1 MADLKV
7 TLSLLTGKFDQGLA
21 TATKSIQRF
30 QSNVNKAGRQIVNSL
45 NFTGIN
51 TTALLN
57 PYTAAA
63 AGIGGVV
70 TSVVSNQVKFEKS
83 MDNFQAILGVSAREM
98 EYFSQEAIRMGST
111 TTQTA
116 SQVAE
121 AYTMIA
127 ARLPQLLE
135 SKEGLVQVT
144 EAAIILA
151 EAAGITVDEAGKAL
165 ADSLNQTGASAYEAS
180 RYINVLAAGSRN
192 GAGDIT
198 YLNTALEKFGSIG
211 STVGMSFEQ
220 LVASIETVA
229 PKITEA
235 SSAGIYL
242 RQVLLTLEK
251 QNDEGLRPSV
261 VGISQALENLAAKQL
276 TVAEYAQMFDK
287 RAVITAMTLVEQRN
301 KFNELT
307 NAVTGTNTAYEQAE
321 LRTDNVKGAITRL
334 SSAWERFTLSISNST
349 GALQGFLDTL
359 ATVLNT
365 ITDGFADNNVAESA
379 QINIKYDKEAI
390 NGIIENIVKYKIN
403 PATGNNYTNKEAAQ
417 QLKGNYKSHFP
428 ELETI
433 DNKVEDARNNAILS
447 YLDDIINR
455 QEKINQNNIEVED
468 SNEAQIEQLK
478 RQLQLTTDNVEKAAI
493 LAQIKELGGNVSD
506 IKTTKISI
514 KEEAP
519 SGSIAE
525 LKDKISDL
533 KKQFENATNDGM
545 RAGLMAAI
553 NEAETQLKMMQLR
566 ASKMDLLSSKS
577 IQIEA
582 KNPLEG
588 LDTSDLDPFRDTEVL
603 FKKDNSTLDY
613 LSTIGSLMNNIAGA
627 TNNSTAAWMNYFSS
641 ILSGT
646 AALLPLLASVFEI
659 KAMEGIAE
667 QSKLPWPI
675 NLIAMAATA
684 AGLIAS
690 IANVPKFAD
699 GGIFTGNSFIGD
711 MNIARVNSGE
721 MILNNRQQRNLF
733 NLLNGNGSIGNNNV
747 KEIKLKIEGRDLVS
761 VINSENF
768 RTSKFK

>member
-51 TTALLN
+51 TTTLLN

-63 AGIGGVV
+63 AAIGGVV
-70 TSVVSNQVKFEKS
+70 TSVISNQVKFEKS

-98 EYFSQEAIRMGST
+98 EYFSQEAIRMGSA

-127 ARLPQLLE
+127 ARLPQLLK

-165 ADSLNQTGASAYEAS
+165 ADSINQTGASAYEAS

-229 PKITEA
+229 PKITDA

-334 SSAWERFTLSISNST
+334 SSAWERFTLSVSNST

-365 ITDGFADNNVAESA
+365 ITDGFANNNAAESA
-379 QINIKYDKEAI
+379 QINTKYDIQAI

-403 PATGNNYTNKEAAQ
+403 PETGNNYTNKEAAQ
-417 QLKGNYKSHFP
+417 QLKGNYKYHFP

-433 DNKVEDARNNAILS
+433 DNKVEELRNNAILS

-455 QEKINQNNIEVED
+455 QEKINQNNTEVED

-478 RQLQLTTDNVEKAAI
+478 RQLQLTTNNVEKAAI

-506 IKTTKISI
+506 IKATKISI

-519 SGSIAE
+519 SGSLAE
-525 LKDKISDL
+525 LKNKISDL

-553 NEAETQLKMMQLR
+553 AEAETQLKMMQLR
-566 ASKMDLLSSKS
+566 ASKMDLLSSEPIK
-577 IQIEA
+577 IEA

-588 LDTSDLDPFRDTEVL
+588 LDTSALDPFRDTEV

-659 KAMEGIAE
+659 KAMEGIAS
-667 QSKLPWPI
+667 QAKLPWPM

-690 IANVPKFAD
+690 IANIPKFAN

-733 NLLNGNGSIGNNNV
+733 NLLNGNGGITNDNV

>member
-63 AGIGGVV
+63 AAIGGVV
-70 TSVVSNQVKFEKS
+70 TSVISNQVKFEKS

-127 ARLPQLLE
+127 ARLPQLLK

-229 PKITEA
+229 PKITDA

-334 SSAWERFTLSISNST
+334 SSAWERFTLSVSNST

-365 ITDGFADNNVAESA
+365 ITDGFANNNAAESA
-379 QINIKYDKEAI
+379 QINTKYDIQAI

-403 PATGNNYTNKEAAQ
+403 PETGNNYTNKEAAQ
-417 QLKGNYKSHFP
+417 QLKGNYKYHFP

-433 DNKVEDARNNAILS
+433 DNKVEELRNNAILS

-455 QEKINQNNIEVED
+455 QEKINQNNTEVED

-506 IKTTKISI
+506 IKTTKISV

-525 LKDKISDL
+525 LKNKISDL

-553 NEAETQLKMMQLR
+553 AEAETQLKMMQLR
-566 ASKMDLLSSKS
+566 ASKMDLLFSKS

-588 LDTSDLDPFRDTEVL
+588 LDTSDLDPFRDTEV

-646 AALLPLLASVFEI
+646 VALLPLLASVFKI
-659 KAMEGIAE
+659 KAMEGIAS
-667 QSKLPWPI
+667 QAKLKFPLNI
-675 NLIAMAATA
+675 IAMAATA
-684 AGLIAS
+684 AGLVAS
-690 IANVPKFAD
+690 IANIPKFAN

>member
-63 AGIGGVV
+63 AAIGGVV

-98 EYFSQEAIRMGST
+98 EYFSQEAIRMGSA

-127 ARLPQLLE
+127 ARLPQLLK

-165 ADSLNQTGASAYEAS
+165 ADSINQTGASAYEAS

-229 PKITEA
+229 PKITDA

-334 SSAWERFTLSISNST
+334 SSAWERFTLSVSNST

-365 ITDGFADNNVAESA
+365 ITDGFANNNAAESA
-379 QINIKYDKEAI
+379 QINTKYDIQAI

-403 PATGNNYTNKEAAQ
+403 PETGNNYTNKEAAQ
-417 QLKGNYKSHFP
+417 QLKGNYKYHFP

-433 DNKVEDARNNAILS
+433 DNKVEELRNNAILS

-455 QEKINQNNIEVED
+455 QEKINQNNTEVED

-478 RQLQLTTDNVEKAAI
+478 RQLQLTTNNVEKAAI

-506 IKTTKISI
+506 IKTTKISV

-519 SGSIAE
+519 SGSITE
-525 LKDKISDL
+525 LKNKISDL

-588 LDTSDLDPFRDTEVL
+588 LDTSDLDKYKEETI
-603 FKKDNSTLDY
+603 FKKDGSTLDY

-659 KAMEGIAE
+659 KAMEGIAS
-667 QSKLPWPI
+667 QSKLPWPM

-690 IANVPKFAD
+690 IANIPKFAN

-733 NLLNGNGSIGNNNV
+733 NLLNGNGGIANDNV

>member
-63 AGIGGVV
+63 AAIGGVV

-98 EYFSQEAIRMGST
+98 EYFSQEAIRMGSA

-127 ARLPQLLE
+127 ARLPQLLK

-165 ADSLNQTGASAYEAS
+165 ADSINQTGASAYEAS
-180 RYINVLAAGSRN
+180 RYINILAAGSRN

-229 PKITEA
+229 PKITDA

-334 SSAWERFTLSISNST
+334 SSAWERFTLSVSNST

-365 ITDGFADNNVAESA
+365 ITDGFANNNAAESA
-379 QINIKYDKEAI
+379 QINTKYDIQAI

-403 PATGNNYTNKEAAQ
+403 PETGNNYTNKEAAQ
-417 QLKGNYKSHFP
+417 QLKGNYKYHFP

-433 DNKVEDARNNAILS
+433 DNKVEELRNNAILS

-455 QEKINQNNIEVED
+455 QEKINQNNTEVED

-478 RQLQLTTDNVEKAAI
+478 RQLQLTTNNVEKAAI

-506 IKTTKISI
+506 IKTTKISV

-519 SGSIAE
+519 SGSITE
-525 LKDKISDL
+525 LKNKISDL

-553 NEAETQLKMMQLR
+553 AEAETQLKMMQLR

-588 LDTSDLDPFRDTEVL
+588 LDTSDLDKYKEETI
-603 FKKDNSTLDY
+603 FKKDGSTLDY

-659 KAMEGIAE
+659 KAMEGIAS
-667 QSKLPWPI
+667 QSKLPWPM

-690 IANVPKFAD
+690 IANIPKFAN

>member
-63 AGIGGVV
+63 AAIGGVV

-127 ARLPQLLE
+127 ARLPQLLK

-165 ADSLNQTGASAYEAS
+165 ADSINQTGASAYEAS

-229 PKITEA
+229 PKITDA

-307 NAVTGTNTAYEQAE
+307 HAVTGTNTAYEQAE

-334 SSAWERFTLSISNST
+334 SSAWERFTLSVSNST

-365 ITDGFADNNVAESA
+365 ITDGFANNNVAESA
-379 QINIKYDKEAI
+379 QINTKYDIQAI

-403 PATGNNYTNKEAAQ
+403 PETGNNYTNKEAAQ
-417 QLKGNYKSHFP
+417 QLKGNYKYHFP

-433 DNKVEDARNNAILS
+433 DNKVEELRNNAILS

-455 QEKINQNNIEVED
+455 QEKINQNNTEVED

-478 RQLQLTTDNVEKAAI
+478 RQLQLTTNNVEKAAI

-506 IKTTKISI
+506 IKTTKISV

-525 LKDKISDL
+525 LKNKISDL

-553 NEAETQLKMMQLR
+553 AEAETQLKMMQLR

-588 LDTSDLDPFRDTEVL
+588 LDTSDLDKYKEETI
-603 FKKDNSTLDY
+603 FKKDGSTLDY

-641 ILSGT
+641 ILTGT

-659 KAMEGIAE
+659 KAMEGIAS
-667 QSKLPWPI
+667 QSKLPWPM

-690 IANVPKFAD
+690 IANIPKFAN

>member
-63 AGIGGVV
+63 AAIGGVV
-70 TSVVSNQVKFEKS
+70 TSVISNQVKFEKS

-127 ARLPQLLE
+127 ARLPQLLK

-165 ADSLNQTGASAYEAS
+165 ADSINQTGASAYEAS

-229 PKITEA
+229 PKITDA

-334 SSAWERFTLSISNST
+334 SSAWERFTLSVSNST

-365 ITDGFADNNVAESA
+365 ITDGFANNNAAESA
-379 QINIKYDKEAI
+379 QINTKYDIQAI

-403 PATGNNYTNKEAAQ
+403 PETGNNYTNKEAAQ
-417 QLKGNYKSHFP
+417 QLKGNYKYHFP

-433 DNKVEDARNNAILS
+433 DNKVEELRNNAILS

-455 QEKINQNNIEVED
+455 QEKINQNNTEVED

-478 RQLQLTTDNVEKAAI
+478 RQLQLTTNNVEKAAI

-506 IKTTKISI
+506 IKATKISI

-525 LKDKISDL
+525 LKNKISDL

-553 NEAETQLKMMQLR
+553 AEAETQLKMMQLR

-588 LDTSDLDPFRDTEVL
+588 LDTSDLDKYKEETI
-603 FKKDNSTLDY
+603 FKKDGSTLDY

-659 KAMEGIAE
+659 KAMEGIAS
-667 QSKLPWPI
+667 QSKLPWPM

-690 IANVPKFAD
+690 IANIPKFAN

>member
-63 AGIGGVV
+63 AAIGGVV

-83 MDNFQAILGVSAREM
+83 MDNFRAILGVSAREM

-127 ARLPQLLE
+127 ARLPQLLK

-165 ADSLNQTGASAYEAS
+165 ADSINQTGASAYEAS

-229 PKITEA
+229 PKITDA

-334 SSAWERFTLSISNST
+334 SSAWERFTLSVSNST

-365 ITDGFADNNVAESA
+365 ITDGFANNNAAESA
-379 QINIKYDKEAI
+379 QINTKYDIQAI

-403 PATGNNYTNKEAAQ
+403 PETGNNYTNKEAAQ
-417 QLKGNYKSHFP
+417 QLKGNYKYHFP

-433 DNKVEDARNNAILS
+433 DNKVEELRNNAILS

-455 QEKINQNNIEVED
+455 QEKINQNNTEVED

-478 RQLQLTTDNVEKAAI
+478 RQLQLTTNNVEKAAI

-506 IKTTKISI
+506 IKATKISI

-525 LKDKISDL
+525 LKNKISDL

-553 NEAETQLKMMQLR
+553 AEAETQLKMMQLR

-588 LDTSDLDPFRDTEVL
+588 LDTSDLDKYKEETI
-603 FKKDNSTLDY
+603 FKKDGSTLDY

-659 KAMEGIAE
+659 KAMEGIAS
-667 QSKLPWPI
+667 QSKLPWPM

-690 IANVPKFAD
+690 IANIPKFAN

-733 NLLNGNGSIGNNNV
+733 NLLNGNGGITNDNV

>member
-63 AGIGGVV
+63 AAIGGVV

-127 ARLPQLLE
+127 ARLPQLLK

-165 ADSLNQTGASAYEAS
+165 ADSINQTGASAYEAS

-229 PKITEA
+229 PKITDA

-334 SSAWERFTLSISNST
+334 SSAWERFTLSVSNST

-365 ITDGFADNNVAESA
+365 ITDGFANNNAAESA
-379 QINIKYDKEAI
+379 QINTKYDIQAI

-403 PATGNNYTNKEAAQ
+403 PETGNNYTNKEAAQ
-417 QLKGNYKSHFP
+417 QLKGNYKYHFP

-433 DNKVEDARNNAILS
+433 DNKVEELRNNAILS

-455 QEKINQNNIEVED
+455 QEKINQNNTEVED

-478 RQLQLTTDNVEKAAI
+478 RQLQLTTNNVEKAAI

-506 IKTTKISI
+506 IKTTKISV

-519 SGSIAE
+519 SGSITE
-525 LKDKISDL
+525 LKNKISDL

-588 LDTSDLDPFRDTEVL
+588 LDTSDLDKYKEETI
-603 FKKDNSTLDY
+603 FKKDGSTLDY

-659 KAMEGIAE
+659 KAMEGIAS
-667 QSKLPWPI
+667 QSKLPWPM

-690 IANVPKFAD
+690 IANIPKFAN

>member
-63 AGIGGVV
+63 AAIGGVV

-127 ARLPQLLE
+127 ARLPQLLK

-165 ADSLNQTGASAYEAS
+165 ADSINQTGASAYEAS

-229 PKITEA
+229 PKITDA

-334 SSAWERFTLSISNST
+334 SSAWERFTLSVSNST

-365 ITDGFADNNVAESA
+365 ITDGFANNNVAESA
-379 QINIKYDKEAI
+379 QINTKYDIQAI

-403 PATGNNYTNKEAAQ
+403 PETGNNYTNKEAAQ
-417 QLKGNYKSHFP
+417 QLKGNYKYHFP

-433 DNKVEDARNNAILS
+433 DNKVEELRNNAILS

-455 QEKINQNNIEVED
+455 QEKINQNNTEVED

-478 RQLQLTTDNVEKAAI
+478 RQLQLTTNNVEKAAI

-506 IKTTKISI
+506 IKATKISI

-525 LKDKISDL
+525 LKNKISDL

-588 LDTSDLDPFRDTEVL
+588 LDTSDLDKYKEETI
-603 FKKDNSTLDY
+603 FKKDGSTLDY

-641 ILSGT
+641 ILTGT

-659 KAMEGIAE
+659 KAMEGIAS
-667 QSKLPWPI
+667 QSKLPWPM

-690 IANVPKFAD
+690 IANIPKFAN

>member
-63 AGIGGVV
+63 AAIGGVV

-127 ARLPQLLE
+127 ARLPQLLK

-165 ADSLNQTGASAYEAS
+165 ADSINQTGASAYEAS
-180 RYINVLAAGSRN
+180 RYINILAAGSRN

-229 PKITEA
+229 PKITDA

-276 TVAEYAQMFDK
+276 TVADYAQMFDK

-334 SSAWERFTLSISNST
+334 SSAWERFTLSVSNST

-365 ITDGFADNNVAESA
+365 ITDGFANNNAAESA
-379 QINIKYDKEAI
+379 QINTKYDIQAI

-403 PATGNNYTNKEAAQ
+403 PETGNNYTNKEAAQ
-417 QLKGNYKSHFP
+417 QLKGNYKYHFP

-433 DNKVEDARNNAILS
+433 DNKVEELRNNAILS

-455 QEKINQNNIEVED
+455 QEKINQNNTEVED

-478 RQLQLTTDNVEKAAI
+478 RQLQLTTNNVEKAAI

-506 IKTTKISI
+506 IKTTKISV

-519 SGSIAE
+519 SGSITE
-525 LKDKISDL
+525 LKNKISDL

-566 ASKMDLLSSKS
+566 ASKMDLLSSEPIK
-577 IQIEA
+577 IDN

-588 LDTSDLDPFRDTEVL
+588 LDTSDLDPFRDTEV

-627 TNNSTAAWMNYFSS
+627 TNNSTAAWINYFSS
-641 ILSGT
+641 ILTGT

-667 QSKLPWPI
+667 QSKLPWPV

-690 IANVPKFAD
+690 IANVPKFAN

>member
-63 AGIGGVV
+63 AAIGGVV
-70 TSVVSNQVKFEKS
+70 TSVISNQVKFEKS

-127 ARLPQLLE
+127 ARLPQLLK

-229 PKITEA
+229 PKITDA

-334 SSAWERFTLSISNST
+334 SSAWERFTLSVSNST

-365 ITDGFADNNVAESA
+365 ITDVFADNNAAESA
-379 QINIKYDKEAI
+379 QIHTKYDIQAI

-403 PATGNNYTNKEAAQ
+403 PETGNNYTNKEAAQ
-417 QLKGNYKSHFP
+417 QLKGNYKYHFP

-433 DNKVEDARNNAILS
+433 DNKVEELRNNAILS

-455 QEKINQNNIEVED
+455 QEKINQNNTEVED

-525 LKDKISDL
+525 LKNKISDL

-553 NEAETQLKMMQLR
+553 AEAETQLKMMQLR
-566 ASKMDLLSSKS
+566 ASKMDLLFSKS

-588 LDTSDLDPFRDTEVL
+588 LDTSDLDKYKEETI
-603 FKKDNSTLDY
+603 FKKDGSTLDY

-659 KAMEGIAE
+659 KAMEGIAS
-667 QSKLPWPI
+667 QSKLPWPM

-690 IANVPKFAD
+690 IANIPKFAN

>member
-63 AGIGGVV
+63 AAIGGVV
-70 TSVVSNQVKFEKS
+70 TSVISNQVKFEKS

-127 ARLPQLLE
+127 ARLPQLLK

-165 ADSLNQTGASAYEAS
+165 ADSINQTGASAYEAS

-229 PKITEA
+229 PKITDA

-276 TVAEYAQMFDK
+276 TVAEYAQLFDK
-287 RAVITAMTLVEQRN
+287 RAVLTAMTLVEQRN

-334 SSAWERFTLSISNST
+334 SSAWERFTLSVSNST

-365 ITDGFADNNVAESA
+365 ITDGFANNNAAESA
-379 QINIKYDKEAI
+379 QINTKYDIQAI

-403 PATGNNYTNKEAAQ
+403 PETGNNYTNKEAAQ
-417 QLKGNYKSHFP
+417 QLKGNYKYHFP

-433 DNKVEDARNNAILS
+433 DNKVEELRNNAILS

-455 QEKINQNNIEVED
+455 QEKINQNNTEVED

-478 RQLQLTTDNVEKAAI
+478 RQLQLTTNNVEKAAI

-506 IKTTKISI
+506 IKATKISI

-525 LKDKISDL
+525 LKNKISDL

-588 LDTSDLDPFRDTEVL
+588 LDTSDLDKYKEETI
-603 FKKDNSTLDY
+603 FKKDGSTLDY

-659 KAMEGIAE
+659 KAMEGIAS
-667 QSKLPWPI
+667 QSKLPWPM

-690 IANVPKFAD
+690 IANIPKFAN

-733 NLLNGNGSIGNNNV
+733 NLLNGNGGITNDNV

>member
-63 AGIGGVV
+63 AAIGGVV
-70 TSVVSNQVKFEKS
+70 TSVISNQVKFEKS

-127 ARLPQLLE
+127 ARLPQLLK

-165 ADSLNQTGASAYEAS
+165 ADSINQTGASAYEAS

-229 PKITEA
+229 PKITDA

-334 SSAWERFTLSISNST
+334 SSAWERFTLSVSNST

-365 ITDGFADNNVAESA
+365 ITDGFANNNAAESA
-379 QINIKYDKEAI
+379 QINTKYDIQAI

-403 PATGNNYTNKEAAQ
+403 PETGNNYTNKEAAQ
-417 QLKGNYKSHFP
+417 QLKGNYKYHFP

-433 DNKVEDARNNAILS
+433 DNKVEELRNNAILS

-455 QEKINQNNIEVED
+455 QEKINQNNTEVED

-478 RQLQLTTDNVEKAAI
+478 RQLQLTTNNVEKAAI

-525 LKDKISDL
+525 LKNKISDL

-545 RAGLMAAI
+545 RAGLEAAI

-566 ASKMDLLSSKS
+566 ASKMNLLSSKS

-588 LDTSDLDPFRDTEVL
+588 LDTSDLDKYKEETI
-603 FKKDNSTLDY
+603 FKKDGSTLDY

-659 KAMEGIAE
+659 KAMEGIAS
-667 QSKLPWPI
+667 QSKLPWPM
-675 NLIAMAATA
+675 NLIAMGATA
-684 AGLIAS
+684 AGLVAA
-690 IANVPKFAD
+690 IANIPKFAD

-711 MNIARVNSGE
+711 MNIARVNRGE

-733 NLLNGNGSIGNNNV
+733 NLLNGNGGITNDNV

>member
-63 AGIGGVV
+63 AAIGGVV
-70 TSVVSNQVKFEKS
+70 TSVISNQVKFEKS
-83 MDNFQAILGVSAREM
+83 MDNFQAILGVSAGEM
-98 EYFSQEAIRMGST
+98 EYFSQEAIRMGSA

-127 ARLPQLLE
+127 ARLPQLLK

-229 PKITEA
+229 PKITDA

-334 SSAWERFTLSISNST
+334 SSAWERFTLSVGNST
-349 GALQGFLDTL
+349 GALQRFLDTL
-359 ATVLNT
+359 AIVLNT
-365 ITDGFADNNVAESA
+365 ITDGFDNNYEAKLA

-390 NGIIENIVKYKIN
+390 NSIIENIVKYKIN
-403 PATGNNYTNKEAAQ
+403 PATGNNYTKKEAAQ
-417 QLKGNYKSHFP
+417 QLKGTYKYHFP

-433 DNKVEDARNNAILS
+433 DNKVEESRNNAILS
-447 YLDDIINR
+447 YLDDIINK
-455 QEKINQNNIEVED
+455 QEDINQNNIEVED

-478 RQLQLTTDNVEKAAI
+478 RQLQLTTNNVEKAAI
-493 LAQIKELGGNVSD
+493 LAQIKELGGDVSD
-506 IKTTKISI
+506 IKTTKISV

-525 LKDKISDL
+525 LKNKISDL

-553 NEAETQLKMMQLR
+553 AEAETLLKMMQLR

-588 LDTSDLDPFRDTEVL
+588 LDTSALDKYKEEPI
-603 FKKDNSTLDY
+603 FKKDGSTLDY

-627 TNNSTAAWMNYFSS
+627 TNNSTAAWMNYFQS
-641 ILSGT
+641 ILQGT
-646 AALLPLLASVFEI
+646 IALLPLLASVFKI
-659 KAMEGIAE
+659 KSMEAIAE
-667 QSKLPWPI
+667 QAKLKFPLNI
-675 NLIAMAATA
+675 IAMAATA
-684 AGLIAS
+684 AGLVAS
-690 IANVPKFAD
+690 IANIPKFAN

>member
-63 AGIGGVV
+63 AAIGGVV
-70 TSVVSNQVKFEKS
+70 TSVISNQVKFEKS

-127 ARLPQLLE
+127 ARLPQLLK

-165 ADSLNQTGASAYEAS
+165 ADSINQTGASAYEAS

-229 PKITEA
+229 PKITDA

-334 SSAWERFTLSISNST
+334 SSAWERFTLSVSNST

-365 ITDGFADNNVAESA
+365 ITDGFANNNAAESA
-379 QINIKYDKEAI
+379 QINTKYDIQAI

-403 PATGNNYTNKEAAQ
+403 PETGNNYTNKEAAQ
-417 QLKGNYKSHFP
+417 QLKGNYKYHFP

-433 DNKVEDARNNAILS
+433 DNKVEELRNNAILS

-455 QEKINQNNIEVED
+455 HEKINQNN
-468 SNEAQIEQLK
+468 
-478 RQLQLTTDNVEKAAI
+478 
-493 LAQIKELGGNVSD
+493 
-506 IKTTKISI
+506 
-514 KEEAP
+514 
-519 SGSIAE
+519 
-525 LKDKISDL
+525 
-533 KKQFENATNDGM
+533 M
-545 RAGLMAAI
+545 
-553 NEAETQLKMMQLR
+553 
-566 ASKMDLLSSKS
+566 
-577 IQIEA
+577 
-582 KNPLEG
+582 
-588 LDTSDLDPFRDTEVL
+588 
-603 FKKDNSTLDY
+603 
-613 LSTIGSLMNNIAGA
+613 
-627 TNNSTAAWMNYFSS
+627 
-641 ILSGT
+641 
-646 AALLPLLASVFEI
+646 
-659 KAMEGIAE
+659 
-667 QSKLPWPI
+667 
-675 NLIAMAATA
+675 
-684 AGLIAS
+684 
-690 IANVPKFAD
+690 
-699 GGIFTGNSFIGD
+699 
-711 MNIARVNSGE
+711 
-721 MILNNRQQRNLF
+721 
-733 NLLNGNGSIGNNNV
+733 
-747 KEIKLKIEGRDLVS
+747 
-761 VINSENF
+761 
-768 RTSKFK
+768 

>member
-63 AGIGGVV
+63 AAIGGVV
-70 TSVVSNQVKFEKS
+70 TSVISNQVKFEKS

-127 ARLPQLLE
+127 ARLPQLLK

-229 PKITEA
+229 PKITDA

-334 SSAWERFTLSISNST
+334 SSAWERFTLSVSNST

-365 ITDGFADNNVAESA
+365 ITDGFADNNAAESA

-390 NGIIENIVKYKIN
+390 NSIIENIVKYKIN
-403 PATGNNYTNKEAAQ
+403 PETGNNYTKKEAAQ

-433 DNKVEDARNNAILS
+433 DNKVEELRNNAILS

-455 QEKINQNNIEVED
+455 QEKINQNNTEVED

-478 RQLQLTTDNVEKAAI
+478 RQLQLTTNNVEKAAI

-506 IKTTKISI
+506 IKTTKISV

-525 LKDKISDL
+525 LKNKISDL
-533 KKQFENATNDGM
+533 KKQFENATNDGI

-553 NEAETQLKMMQLR
+553 AEAETQLKMMQLR
-566 ASKMDLLSSKS
+566 ASKMDLLFSKS

-588 LDTSDLDPFRDTEVL
+588 LDTSDLDKYKEETI
-603 FKKDNSTLDY
+603 FKKDGSTLDY

-659 KAMEGIAE
+659 KAMEGIAS
-667 QSKLPWPI
+667 QSKLPWPM

-690 IANVPKFAD
+690 IANIPKFAN

>member
-63 AGIGGVV
+63 AAIGGVV

-127 ARLPQLLE
+127 ARLPQLLK

-307 NAVTGTNTAYEQAE
+307 NAVTGTNTAYEQASM
-321 LRTDNVKGAITRL
+321 RTDNVKGAITRL
-334 SSAWERFTLSISNST
+334 SSAWERFTLSVSNST

-365 ITDGFADNNVAESA
+365 ITDGFVDNNAAESA
-379 QINIKYDKEAI
+379 QINTKYDIQAI

-403 PATGNNYTNKEAAQ
+403 PETGNNYTNKEAAQ
-417 QLKGNYKSHFP
+417 QLKGNYKYHFP

-433 DNKVEDARNNAILS
+433 DNKVEELRNNAILS

-455 QEKINQNNIEVED
+455 QEKINQNNTEVED

-506 IKTTKISI
+506 IKTTKISV

-525 LKDKISDL
+525 LKNKISDL

-566 ASKMDLLSSKS
+566 ASKMDLLSSKP

-588 LDTSDLDPFRDTEVL
+588 LDTSDLDPFRDTEV

-613 LSTIGSLMNNIAGA
+613 LTTIGSLMGNISGA
-627 TNNSTAAWMNYFSS
+627 TDNATAAWINYFSS
-641 ILSGT
+641 ILTGT

-690 IANVPKFAD
+690 IANVPKFAN

-733 NLLNGNGSIGNNNV
+733 NLLNGNGGIANDNV

>member
-63 AGIGGVV
+63 AAIGGVV
-70 TSVVSNQVKFEKS
+70 TSVISNQVKFEKS

-127 ARLPQLLE
+127 ARLPQLLK

-165 ADSLNQTGASAYEAS
+165 ADSINQTGASAYEAS

-229 PKITEA
+229 PKITDA

-334 SSAWERFTLSISNST
+334 SSAWERFTLSVSNST

-365 ITDGFADNNVAESA
+365 ITDGFANNNAAESA
-379 QINIKYDKEAI
+379 QINTKYDIQAI

-403 PATGNNYTNKEAAQ
+403 PETGNNYTNKEAAQ
-417 QLKGNYKSHFP
+417 QLKGNYKYHFP

-433 DNKVEDARNNAILS
+433 DNKVEELRNNAILS

-455 QEKINQNNIEVED
+455 QEKINQNNTEVED

-478 RQLQLTTDNVEKAAI
+478 RQLQLTTNNVEKAAI

-506 IKTTKISI
+506 IKTTKISV

-519 SGSIAE
+519 SGSITE
-525 LKDKISDL
+525 LKNKISDL

-553 NEAETQLKMMQLR
+553 AEAETQLKMMQLR

-588 LDTSDLDPFRDTEVL
+588 LDTSDLDKYKEETI
-603 FKKDNSTLDY
+603 FKKDGSTLDY

-659 KAMEGIAE
+659 KAMEGIAS
-667 QSKLPWPI
+667 QSKLPWPM

-690 IANVPKFAD
+690 IANIPKFAN

>member
-63 AGIGGVV
+63 AAIGGVV
-70 TSVVSNQVKFEKS
+70 TSVISNQVKFEKS

-127 ARLPQLLE
+127 ARLPQLLK

-165 ADSLNQTGASAYEAS
+165 ADSINQTGASAYEAS

-229 PKITEA
+229 PKITDA

-307 NAVTGTNTAYEQAE
+307 HAVTGTNTAYEQASM
-321 LRTDNVKGAITRL
+321 RTDNVKGAITRL
-334 SSAWERFTLSISNST
+334 SSAWERFTLSVSNST

-365 ITDGFADNNVAESA
+365 ITDGFADNNAAESA

-390 NGIIENIVKYKIN
+390 NSIIENIVKYKIN
-403 PATGNNYTNKEAAQ
+403 PATGNNYTKKEAAQ

-433 DNKVEDARNNAILS
+433 DNKVEELRNNAILS

-455 QEKINQNNIEVED
+455 QEKINQNNTEVED

-478 RQLQLTTDNVEKAAI
+478 RQLQLTTNNVEKAAI

-525 LKDKISDL
+525 LKNKISDL

-553 NEAETQLKMMQLR
+553 AEAETLLKMMQLR
-566 ASKMDLLSSKS
+566 ASKMDLLSSKP

-588 LDTSDLDPFRDTEVL
+588 LDTSALDKYKEEPI
-603 FKKDNSTLDY
+603 FKKDGSTLDY

-659 KAMEGIAE
+659 KAMEGIAS
-667 QSKLPWPI
+667 QSKLPWPM

-690 IANVPKFAD
+690 IANIPKFAN

>member
-63 AGIGGVV
+63 AAIGGVV
-70 TSVVSNQVKFEKS
+70 TSVISNQVKFEKS

-127 ARLPQLLE
+127 ARLPQLLK

-165 ADSLNQTGASAYEAS
+165 ADSINQTGASAYEAS

-229 PKITEA
+229 PKITDA

-334 SSAWERFTLSISNST
+334 SSAWERFTLSVSNST

-365 ITDGFADNNVAESA
+365 ITDGFANNNAAESA
-379 QINIKYDKEAI
+379 QIHTKYDIQAI

-403 PATGNNYTNKEAAQ
+403 PETGNNYTNKEAAQ
-417 QLKGNYKSHFP
+417 QLKGNYKYHFP

-433 DNKVEDARNNAILS
+433 DNKVEELRNNAILS

-455 QEKINQNNIEVED
+455 QEKINQNNTEVED

-478 RQLQLTTDNVEKAAI
+478 RQLQLTTNNVEKAAI

-506 IKTTKISI
+506 IKATKISI

-519 SGSIAE
+519 SGSITE
-525 LKDKISDL
+525 LKNKISDL

-553 NEAETQLKMMQLR
+553 AEAETQLKMMQLR
-566 ASKMDLLSSKS
+566 ASKMNLLSSKS

-588 LDTSDLDPFRDTEVL
+588 LDTSDLDKYKEETI
-603 FKKDNSTLDY
+603 FKKDGSTLDY

-646 AALLPLLASVFEI
+646 AVLLPLLASVFEI
-659 KAMEGIAE
+659 KAMEGIAS
-667 QSKLPWPI
+667 QSKLPWPM
-675 NLIAMAATA
+675 NLIAMGATA
-684 AGLIAS
+684 AGLIAA
-690 IANVPKFAD
+690 IANIPKFAD

-711 MNIARVNSGE
+711 MNIARVNRGE

-733 NLLNGNGSIGNNNV
+733 NLLNGNGGITNDNV

>member
-63 AGIGGVV
+63 AAIGGVV

-127 ARLPQLLE
+127 ARLPQLLK

-229 PKITEA
+229 PKITDA

-307 NAVTGTNTAYEQAE
+307 HAVTGTNTAYEQAE

-334 SSAWERFTLSISNST
+334 SSAWERFTLSVSNST

-365 ITDGFADNNVAESA
+365 ITDGFADNNAAESA

-403 PATGNNYTNKEAAQ
+403 PATGNNYTKKEAAQ

-433 DNKVEDARNNAILS
+433 DNKVEELRNNAILS

-455 QEKINQNNIEVED
+455 QEKINQNNTEVED

-478 RQLQLTTDNVEKAAI
+478 RQLQLTTNNVEKAAI
-493 LAQIKELGGNVSD
+493 LAQIKELGGDASD

-525 LKDKISDL
+525 LKNKISDL

-553 NEAETQLKMMQLR
+553 AEAETLLKMMQLR

-588 LDTSDLDPFRDTEVL
+588 LDTSALDKYKEEPI
-603 FKKDNSTLDY
+603 FKKDGSTLDY

-646 AALLPLLASVFEI
+646 VALLPLLASVFKI
-659 KAMEGIAE
+659 KAMEGIAS
-667 QSKLPWPI
+667 QAKLKFPLNI
-675 NLIAMAATA
+675 IAMAATA
-684 AGLIAS
+684 AGLVAS
-690 IANVPKFAD
+690 IANIPKFAN

>member
-63 AGIGGVV
+63 AAIGGVV
-70 TSVVSNQVKFEKS
+70 TSVISNQVKFEKS

-127 ARLPQLLE
+127 ARLPQLLK

-334 SSAWERFTLSISNST
+334 SSAWERFTLSVSNST

-365 ITDGFADNNVAESA
+365 ITDGFADNNAAESA

-403 PATGNNYTNKEAAQ
+403 PATGNNYTKKEAAQ

-433 DNKVEDARNNAILS
+433 DNKVEELRNNAILS
-447 YLDDIINR
+447 YLDDIINK
-455 QEKINQNNIEVED
+455 QEKINQNNTEVED

-506 IKTTKISI
+506 IKTTKISV

-525 LKDKISDL
+525 LKDKISNL

-545 RAGLMAAI
+545 RAGLMIAI
-553 NEAETQLKMMQLR
+553 AEAETQLKMMQLR

-577 IQIEA
+577 IQIKA

-588 LDTSDLDPFRDTEVL
+588 LDTSDLDKYNEETI
-603 FKKDNSTLDY
+603 FKKDGSTLDY
-613 LSTIGSLMNNIAGA
+613 LNTIGSLMNNIAGA

-667 QSKLPWPI
+667 QCKLPWPM

-690 IANVPKFAD
+690 IASIPKFAD

-733 NLLNGNGSIGNNNV
+733 NLLNGNGGIANNNV

>member
-1 MADLKV
+1 MADLRV

-63 AGIGGVV
+63 AAIGGVV
-70 TSVVSNQVKFEKS
+70 TSVISNQVKFEKS

-127 ARLPQLLE
+127 ARLPQLLK

-229 PKITEA
+229 PKITDA

-307 NAVTGTNTAYEQAE
+307 HAVTGTNTAYEQAE
-321 LRTDNVKGAITRL
+321 MRTDNVKGAITRL
-334 SSAWERFTLSISNST
+334 SSAWERFTLSVSNST

-365 ITDGFADNNVAESA
+365 ITDGFADNNAAESA

-433 DNKVEDARNNAILS
+433 DNKVEELRNNAILS
-447 YLDDIINR
+447 YLDDIINK
-455 QEKINQNNIEVED
+455 QEKITQNNIEVED

-506 IKTTKISI
+506 TKTNKISI

-525 LKDKISDL
+525 LKNKISDL

-553 NEAETQLKMMQLR
+553 AEAETLLKMMQLR

-588 LDTSDLDPFRDTEVL
+588 LDTSALDKYKEEPI
-603 FKKDNSTLDY
+603 FKKDGSTLDY

-646 AALLPLLASVFEI
+646 VALLPLLASVFKI
-659 KAMEGIAE
+659 KAMEGIAS
-667 QSKLPWPI
+667 QAKLKFPLNI
-675 NLIAMAATA
+675 IAMAATA
-684 AGLIAS
+684 AGLVAS
-690 IANVPKFAD
+690 IANIPKFAN
-699 GGIFTGNSFIGD
+699 GGIFTGNSFVGD
-711 MNIARVNSGE
+711 NMFARVNSGE

>member
-45 NFTGIN
+45 NFTGIS

-63 AGIGGVV
+63 AAIGGVV

-127 ARLPQLLE
+127 ARLPQLLK

-307 NAVTGTNTAYEQAE
+307 NTITGTNTAYEQASM
-321 LRTDNVKGAITRL
+321 RTDNVKGAITRL
-334 SSAWERFTLSISNST
+334 SSAWERFTLSVSNST

-365 ITDGFADNNVAESA
+365 ITDGFADNNAAESA

-417 QLKGNYKSHFP
+417 QLKGNYKYHFP

-433 DNKVEDARNNAILS
+433 DNNVEELRNNAILS

-468 SNEAQIEQLK
+468 SNETQIEQLK

-506 IKTTKISI
+506 IKTTKISV

-525 LKDKISDL
+525 LKDKISNL

-553 NEAETQLKMMQLR
+553 AEAETQLKMMQLR

-588 LDTSDLDPFRDTEVL
+588 LDTSDLDKYKEETI
-603 FKKDNSTLDY
+603 FKKDGSTLDY

-641 ILSGT
+641 ILTGT

-659 KAMEGIAE
+659 KAMEGIAS
-667 QSKLPWPI
+667 QSKLPWPM

-690 IANVPKFAD
+690 IANIPKFAN

>member
-63 AGIGGVV
+63 AAIGGVV
-70 TSVVSNQVKFEKS
+70 TSVISNQVKFEKS

-127 ARLPQLLE
+127 ARLPQLLK

-229 PKITEA
+229 PKITDA

-334 SSAWERFTLSISNST
+334 SSAWERFTLSVSNST

-365 ITDGFADNNVAESA
+365 ITDGFADNNAAESA

-403 PATGNNYTNKEAAQ
+403 PATGNNYTKKEAAQ

-433 DNKVEDARNNAILS
+433 DNKVEELRNNAILS
-447 YLDDIINR
+447 YLDDIINK
-455 QEKINQNNIEVED
+455 QEKINQNNTEVED
-468 SNEAQIEQLK
+468 SNEDQIEQLK

-506 IKTTKISI
+506 IKTTKISV

-519 SGSIAE
+519 SGSLAE
-525 LKDKISDL
+525 LKDKISNL

-545 RAGLMAAI
+545 RAGLMIAI
-553 NEAETQLKMMQLR
+553 AEAETQLKMMQLR

-588 LDTSDLDPFRDTEVL
+588 LDTSDLDKYKEETI
-603 FKKDNSTLDY
+603 FKKDGSTLDY
-613 LSTIGSLMNNIAGA
+613 LNTIGSLMNNIAGA

-659 KAMEGIAE
+659 KAMEGIAS
-667 QSKLPWPI
+667 QSKLPWPM

-690 IANVPKFAD
+690 IANIPKFAN

-733 NLLNGNGSIGNNNV
+733 NLLNGNGSISNNNV

>member
-63 AGIGGVV
+63 AAIGGVV
-70 TSVVSNQVKFEKS
+70 TSVISNQVKFEKS

-98 EYFSQEAIRMGST
+98 EYFSQEAIRMGSA

-127 ARLPQLLE
+127 ARLPQLLK

-165 ADSLNQTGASAYEAS
+165 ADSINQTGASAYEAS

-211 STVGMSFEQ
+211 STAGMSFEQ

-229 PKITEA
+229 PKITDA

-334 SSAWERFTLSISNST
+334 SSAWERFTLSVSNST

-365 ITDGFADNNVAESA
+365 ITDGFADNNAAESA
-379 QINIKYDKEAI
+379 QINIKYDKEVI
-390 NGIIENIVKYKIN
+390 NSIIENIVKYKIN
-403 PATGNNYTNKEAAQ
+403 PATGNNYTKKEAAQ
-417 QLKGNYKSHFP
+417 QLKGNYKYHFP

-433 DNKVEDARNNAILS
+433 DNKVEELRNNAILS

-455 QEKINQNNIEVED
+455 QEKINQNNTEVED

-478 RQLQLTTDNVEKAAI
+478 RQLQLTTNNVEKAAI

-506 IKTTKISI
+506 IKTTKISV

-525 LKDKISDL
+525 LKNKISDL

-588 LDTSDLDPFRDTEVL
+588 LDTSDLDPFRGTEI
-603 FKKDNSTLDY
+603 FEKDNSTLDY
-613 LSTIGSLMNNIAGA
+613 LTTIGSLMNNIAGA

-659 KAMEGIAE
+659 KAMEGIAS
-667 QSKLPWPI
+667 QSKLPWPM

-690 IANVPKFAD
+690 IANIPKFAS

-733 NLLNGNGSIGNNNV
+733 NLLNGNGSISNNNV

>member
-21 TATKSIQRF
+21 TATKSIQKF

-63 AGIGGVV
+63 AAIGGVV
-70 TSVVSNQVKFEKS
+70 TSVISNQVKFEKS

-98 EYFSQEAIRMGST
+98 EYFSQEAIRMGSA

-127 ARLPQLLE
+127 ARLPQLLK

-229 PKITEA
+229 PKITDA

-307 NAVTGTNTAYEQAE
+307 DAVTGTNTAYEQAKM
-321 LRTDNVKGAITRL
+321 RTDNVKGAITRL
-334 SSAWERFTLSISNST
+334 SSAWERFTLSVSNST
-349 GALQGFLDTL
+349 GALQRFLDTL

-365 ITDGFADNNVAESA
+365 ITDGFADNNAAESA

-433 DNKVEDARNNAILS
+433 DNKVEELRNNAILS
-447 YLDDIINR
+447 YLDDIINK
-455 QEKINQNNIEVED
+455 QEKITQNNIEVED

-506 IKTTKISI
+506 TKTNKISI

-525 LKDKISDL
+525 LKNKISDL

-553 NEAETQLKMMQLR
+553 AEAETLLKMMQLR

-588 LDTSDLDPFRDTEVL
+588 LDTSALDKYKEEPI
-603 FKKDNSTLDY
+603 FKKDGSTLDY

-627 TNNSTAAWMNYFSS
+627 TNNSTAAWMNYFQS
-641 ILSGT
+641 ILQGT
-646 AALLPLLASVFEI
+646 VALLPLLASVFKI

-667 QSKLPWPI
+667 QAKIKFPLNI
-675 NLIAMAATA
+675 IAMAATA
-684 AGLIAS
+684 AGLVAS
-690 IANVPKFAD
+690 IANIPKFAN
-699 GGIFTGNSFIGD
+699 GGIFTGNSFVGD
-711 MNIARVNSGE
+711 NMFARVNSGE

>member
-63 AGIGGVV
+63 AAIGGVV
-70 TSVVSNQVKFEKS
+70 TSVISNQVKFEKS

-127 ARLPQLLE
+127 ARLPQLLK

-165 ADSLNQTGASAYEAS
+165 ADSINQTGASAYEAS

-229 PKITEA
+229 PKITDA

-334 SSAWERFTLSISNST
+334 SSAWERFTLSVSNST

-365 ITDGFADNNVAESA
+365 ITDGFANNNAAESA
-379 QINIKYDKEAI
+379 QINTKYDIQAI

-403 PATGNNYTNKEAAQ
+403 PETGNNYTNKEAAQ
-417 QLKGNYKSHFP
+417 QLKGNYKYHFP

-433 DNKVEDARNNAILS
+433 DNKVEELRNNAILS

-455 QEKINQNNIEVED
+455 QEKINQNNTEVED

-478 RQLQLTTDNVEKAAI
+478 RQLQLTTNNVEKAAI

-506 IKTTKISI
+506 IKATKISI

-519 SGSIAE
+519 SGSITE
-525 LKDKISDL
+525 LKNKISDL

-553 NEAETQLKMMQLR
+553 AEAETQLKMMQLR
-566 ASKMDLLSSKS
+566 ASKMNLLSSKS

-588 LDTSDLDPFRDTEVL
+588 LDTSDLDKYKEETI
-603 FKKDNSTLDY
+603 FKKDGSTLDY

-659 KAMEGIAE
+659 KAMEGIAS
-667 QSKLPWPI
+667 QSKLPWPM
-675 NLIAMAATA
+675 NLIAMGATA
-684 AGLIAS
+684 AGLIAA
-690 IANVPKFAD
+690 IANIPKFAD

-733 NLLNGNGSIGNNNV
+733 NLLNGNGGITNDNV

>member
-63 AGIGGVV
+63 AAIGGVV

-127 ARLPQLLE
+127 ARLPQLLK

-165 ADSLNQTGASAYEAS
+165 ADSINQTGASAYEAS
-180 RYINVLAAGSRN
+180 RYINILAAGSRN

-229 PKITEA
+229 PKITDA

-334 SSAWERFTLSISNST
+334 SSAWERFTLSVSNST

-365 ITDGFADNNVAESA
+365 ITDGFANNNAAESA
-379 QINIKYDKEAI
+379 QINTKYDIQAI

-403 PATGNNYTNKEAAQ
+403 PETGNNYTNKEAAQ
-417 QLKGNYKSHFP
+417 QLKGNYKYHFP

-433 DNKVEDARNNAILS
+433 DNKVEELRNNAILS

-455 QEKINQNNIEVED
+455 QEKINQNNTEVED

-506 IKTTKISI
+506 IKTTKISV

-519 SGSIAE
+519 SGSITE
-525 LKDKISDL
+525 LKNKISDL

-553 NEAETQLKMMQLR
+553 AEAETQLKMMQLR

-588 LDTSDLDPFRDTEVL
+588 LDTSDLDKYKEETI
-603 FKKDNSTLDY
+603 FKKDGSTLDY

-659 KAMEGIAE
+659 KAMEGIAS
-667 QSKLPWPI
+667 QSKLPWPM

-690 IANVPKFAD
+690 IANIPKFAN